1 VSKCDFLKKLSFFFS
16 FFLLRR
22 EGWVF
27 VRGNGAGKGR
37 MACMCMWCTVVTRDV
52 RRGGERGRAVC
63 VRECRVV
70 GVEMGLRLMVGE
82 YVGAVSVR
90 VVL

>member
-1 VSKCDFLKKLSFFFS
+1 
-16 FFLLRR
+16 LRR

-52 RRGGERGRAVC
+52 RREKKGGWAVC

-70 GVEMGLRLMVGE
+70 GVEMGLRLMFGE

>member
-1 VSKCDFLKKLSFFFS
+1 
-16 FFLLRR
+16 
-22 EGWVF
+22 
-27 VRGNGAGKGR
+27 
-37 MACMCMWCTVVTRDV
+37 MCMWCTVVTRDV
-52 RRGGERGRAVC
+52 RRGGDRGRAVC